1 MNWSEKTMQ
10 TNITYPQALT
20 AKYQPQTFAE
30 FVGLERP
37 KKILEKFCQKPYA
50 NAFLFH
56 GPSGTGKTT
65 MALALAKQVQGEVIH
80 IPSQHCTV
88 SDVEQAIYRCWF
100 APMFAGGF
108 FVVIVDEAD
117 QMTDKAQLLFLS
129 KLDATARPPN
139 TIFIFTCN
147 DTAKLEPRF
156 LSRCLRVEFSSYG
169 LASDGTEYLGKIWDT
184 EANGAERPN
193 LAQIMRDSRNNL
205 RDAVTRIESELLAI

>member
-1 MNWSEKTMQ
+1 MQ
-10 TNITYPQALT
+10 TQLSYPQSLT

-30 FVGLERP
+30 FIGLDKP
-37 KKILEKFCQKPYA
+37 KKILAKFAERPYA
-50 NAFLFH
+50 NSFLFE

-65 MALALAKQVQGEVIH
+65 MALALAKQLNAEVLH
-80 IPSQHCTV
+80 IPSQHCSV
-88 SDVEQAIYRCWF
+88 SEVEDTIRRCWF

-169 LASDGTEYLGKIWDT
+169 LASDGAQFLARVWQQ
-184 EANGAERPN
+184 EAPN
-193 LAQIMRDSRNNL
+193 AAQPNFEKLVKESRNNL
-205 RDAVTRIESELLAI
+205 RDALTRLESELLAV

>member
-1 MNWSEKTMQ
+1 MAAQ
-10 TNITYPQALT
+10 AQLGYPQSLT

-30 FVGLERP
+30 FVGLDKPKKTLSKFVERP
-37 KKILEKFCQKPYA
+37 YSRGFIFE
-50 NAFLFH
+50 

-80 IPSQHCTV
+80 IPSQHCSV
-88 SDVEQAIYRCWF
+88 AEVEEAIRRCWYV
-100 APMFAGGF
+100 PMTAGGF
-108 FVVIVDEAD
+108 HVVIVDEAD

-129 KLDATARPPN
+129 KLDETAKPPN

-169 LASDGTEYLGKIWDT
+169 LASAGAQFLADVWSKES
-184 EANGAERPN
+184 NGADAPNFER
-193 LAQIMRDSRNNL
+193 IVRDAKNNL
-205 RDAVTRIESELLAI
+205 RDALTRLESELLAA

>member
-1 MNWSEKTMQ
+1 MQ
-10 TNITYPQALT
+10 TQLSYPQSLT

-30 FVGLERP
+30 FIGLDKP
-37 KKILEKFCQKPYA
+37 KKILAKFAERPYA
-50 NAFLFH
+50 NSFLFE
-56 GPSGTGKTT
+56 GASGTGKTT

-80 IPSQHCTV
+80 IPSQHCSV
-88 SDVEQAIYRCWF
+88 AEVEEAIRRCWYV
-100 APMFAGGF
+100 PMTTGGF
-108 FVVIVDEAD
+108 HVVIVDEAD

-169 LASDGTEYLGKIWDT
+169 LASDGAQFLARVWQQ
-184 EANGAERPN
+184 EAPN
-193 LAQIMRDSRNNL
+193 AAQPNFEKLVKESRNNL
-205 RDAVTRIESELLAI
+205 RDALTRLESELLAV

>member
-1 MNWSEKTMQ
+1 MQ
-10 TNITYPQALT
+10 TQLSYPQALT

-30 FVGLERP
+30 FVGLDKP
-37 KKILEKFCQKPYA
+37 KKILAKFVERPYA
-50 NAFLFH
+50 NSFLFE

-65 MALALAKQVQGEVIH
+65 MALALAKQLNAEVLH
-80 IPSQHCTV
+80 IPSQHCSV
-88 SDVEQAIYRCWF
+88 AEVEEAVRKCWYV
-100 APMFAGGF
+100 PMTAGGF
-108 FVVIVDEAD
+108 HVVIVDEAD

-129 KLDATARPPN
+129 KLDATERPPN

-169 LASDGTEYLGKIWDT
+169 LGSVAAAFLANIWQQ
-184 EANGAERPN
+184 EAPGAAQPN
-193 LAQIMRDSRNNL
+193 FEKIMRDARNNI

>member
-1 MNWSEKTMQ
+1 MQ
-10 TNITYPQALT
+10 STIDYPQSLT

-30 FVGLERP
+30 FVGLDKP
-37 KKILEKFCQKPYA
+37 KKILAKFAERPYA
-50 NAFLFH
+50 NSFLFE

-65 MALALAKQVQGEVIH
+65 MALALAKQLNAEVLH
-80 IPSQHCTV
+80 IPSQHCSV
-88 SDVEQAIYRCWF
+88 SEVEDTIRRCWF

-169 LASDGTEYLGKIWDT
+169 MAGDAAAFLANIWQQ
-184 EANGAERPN
+184 EAPGAEQPN
-193 LAQIMRDSRNNL
+193 FDKIMRDSRNNL

>member
-1 MNWSEKTMQ
+1 MQ
-10 TNITYPQALT
+10 TQLSYPQSLT

-30 FVGLERP
+30 FVGLDKP
-37 KKILEKFCQKPYA
+37 KKILAKFAERPYA
-50 NAFLFH
+50 NSFLFE

-65 MALALAKQVQGEVIH
+65 MALALAKQLNAEVLH
-80 IPSQHCTV
+80 IPSQHCSV
-88 SDVEQAIYRCWF
+88 SEVEEAVRKCWF

-108 FVVIVDEAD
+108 HVVIVDEAD

-147 DTAKLEPRF
+147 DTAKLETRF

-169 LASDGTEYLGKIWDT
+169 MAADGAAFLADVWSKES
-184 EANGAERPN
+184 NGAESPN
-193 LAQIMRDSRNNL
+193 FERIVRDAKNNL
-205 RDAVTRIESELLAI
+205 RDALTRLESELLAE

>member
-1 MNWSEKTMQ
+1 MTQ
-10 TNITYPQALT
+10 TQMDYPQSLT

-30 FVGLERP
+30 FVGLEKP
-37 KKILEKFCQKPYA
+37 KKILAKFAERPYA
-50 NAFLFH
+50 NSFLFV

-65 MALALAKQVQGEVIH
+65 MALALAKQLQGEVIH

-88 SDVEQAIYRCWF
+88 ADVEEAIRRCWYI
-100 APMFAGGF
+100 PMTTGGF
-108 FVVIVDEAD
+108 HVVLVDEAD

-129 KLDATARPPN
+129 KLDVTARPPN

-147 DTAKLEPRF
+147 DTEKLEPRF

-169 LASDGTEYLGKIWDT
+169 LASDGTEYLAKIWDA
-184 EANGAERPN
+184 EANGAEKPN

-205 RDAVTRIESELLAI
+205 RDAVTRIESELLAT

>member
-1 MNWSEKTMQ
+1 MQ
-10 TNITYPQALT
+10 STIDYPQSLT

-30 FVGLERP
+30 FVGLDKP
-37 KKILEKFCQKPYA
+37 KKILAKFAERPYA
-50 NAFLFH
+50 NSFLFE

-65 MALALAKQVQGEVIH
+65 MALALAKQLNAEVLH
-80 IPSQHCTV
+80 IPSQHCSV
-88 SDVEQAIYRCWF
+88 SEVEDTIRRCWF

-169 LASDGTEYLGKIWDT
+169 LASDGAQFLARVWQQ
-184 EANGAERPN
+184 EAPN
-193 LAQIMRDSRNNL
+193 AAQPNFEKLVKESRNNL
-205 RDAVTRIESELLAI
+205 RDALTRLESELLAV